1 MFWNVHA
8 FSSVY
13 SQQCKRLP
21 EMSRPNL
28 NIVVDIKNWNKNLI
42 LEYNMLFSFVLPNA
56 Y

>member
-1 MFWNVHA
+1 MFWDMLA
-8 FSSVY
+8 FSFVY

-42 LEYNMLFSFVLPNA
+42 LVTNMLVSFVLPNA